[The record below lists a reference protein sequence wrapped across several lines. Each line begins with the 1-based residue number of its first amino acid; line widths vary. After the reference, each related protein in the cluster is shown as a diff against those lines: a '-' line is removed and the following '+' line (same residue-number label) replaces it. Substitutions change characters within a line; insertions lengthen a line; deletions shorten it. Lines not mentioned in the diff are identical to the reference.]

1 MRASGRLLW
10 ARQFFKLR
18 VDLLL
23 LLVMLLAVFS
33 GLSGEFANGA
43 NFISILNQAAPLAVA
58 AIGQTFVI
66 AGGGL
71 DISVGSVA
79 AASAILGSLAAVH
92 GGPLAG
98 VVAFI
103 LVGALLGSVNGAV
116 VARFRVQPVIATIAM
131 MTFARGLAF
140 EVSGGQP
147 VSGLPAV
154 FMSIGWGSFI
164 GVPLMVWIAAVLVA
178 IAHVALASTTF
189 GTYVRAAGS
198 AADALR
204 LGGVYSEGYRWLSYA
219 VSGGAV
225 GLAAVLFTAQA
236 GSGQPNLGV
245 GLELQTIAA
254 SVIGGTSLGGGR
266 GSVLGAACG
275 ALVMTILAD
284 GMVMVGVTP
293 YVQQVVL
300 GAAMI
305 LAVLW
310 DYALHRLMRERVG
323 EGVA

>member
-1 MRASGRLLW
+1 MRSFGRTAWLG
-10 ARQFFKLR
+10 RFFR
-18 VDLLL
+18 WRADLLL
-23 LLVMLLAVFS
+23 LLAVLLALFS
-33 GLSGEFANGA
+33 GLSGQFASGA

-79 AASAILGSLAAVH
+79 AACAILGSLAAVR
-92 GGPLAG
+92 GGAPAGMLVFLAVG
-98 VVAFI
+98 V
-103 LVGALLGSVNGAV
+103 LLGSVNGAV

-147 VSGLPAV
+147 VSGLPAL
-154 FMSIGWGSFI
+154 FTSIGWGSWLGI
-164 GVPLMVWIAAVLVA
+164 PLMVWIALLLVA
-178 IAHVALASTTF
+178 VAHVALTSTTF

-204 LGGVYSEGYRWLSYA
+204 LGGVHADGYRWLSYV

-225 GLAAVLFTAQA
+225 AFAAILFTAQA

-266 GSVLGAACG
+266 GSVLGAAGG

-300 GAAMI
+300 GVAMI
-305 LAVLW
+305 LAVVW
-310 DYALHRLMRERVG
+310 DYALRRWMRERVG